1 LLKLGG
7 EALTR
12 DNVAVWAG
20 KVKLSNS
27 YGVAEC
33 AIRSVFRQ
41 DITPETDFTN
51 CGSAVGCCVWI
62 ANPQNYEELTPIG
75 GVGELLIEGPTVAR
89 CYLGD
94 PKKTNHAFVSPSW
107 LERLFPE
114 RKCRVYRTGDLVKY
128 ASDGTIR
135 FVGRSDSQ
143 VKIHGQRCELREI
156 EHHLCVTPG
165 VGLAATVLATKGPY
179 QGRLVAVV
187 AFQDTLTQN
196 SELTLYTGKPR
207 SWLSQKLAELQE
219 ILVERVPAYMVP
231 TVWIPVTSL
240 PINPSGKMNRISI
253 GRWLASLKAE
263 DEQFIRSLSS
273 HQASDSSQP
282 SAELSDTEKRLQT
295 IWSRVLNYPCEQIFS
310 GTSFFRIGGDSISS
324 MQVAALCRAEQ
335 LPMTMQDVMQ
345 HRTLHS
351 LAACCDSRQSSNTGV
366 AVEYKEEYDK
376 PFPLGPIQSM
386 FFDLLP
392 EGTNEYDQGFQVR
405 LRQEIPLEKIAD
417 AIAFITQRHP
427 MLRACFTQDAGQ
439 WSQMITD
446 KSKTAHSFE
455 SYNLPAGS
463 DVASIIRSTRQKL
476 DFKNGP
482 VFVSAYADLGQDGR
496 VLFLTAHHLVV
507 DLVSWR
513 VILRDIEDHIRGIEP
528 IALTSM
534 PYQLWLEQQR
544 SHSIA
549 HSEVLEQTTLPA
561 DVVSFWGLTMRQNVS
576 RDAIEDCFTISKA
589 ATTFIFSRTSSE
601 SRIDPIDLL
610 LGALT
615 YSFSMVF
622 HDRPTIA
629 IDHEGHG
636 REPWDSSID
645 LSDTVGWFATRSP
658 LIIHEQVRDNLVE
671 CIRAMR
677 QVRRSAPENGRR
689 FFAARYHCNSKH
701 RHDLSE
707 MSFNYIGQY
716 QQFEASD
723 SLFDNL
729 SASSTRDPSMP
740 RFALIE
746 MDAAVQGGRLSFNYE
761 YPKTIKHQDRIKQWL
776 SVFAQTMETLSGTL
790 QATPPEPTLSDFP
803 HLKLSKDD
811 FEKLITASLPLA
823 GISSARSVEDV
834 YSCSPTQQ
842 GIFLSQLRDPARYNI
857 VAYFRVIPNSK
868 DEPISIDRLEDA
880 WKLVVAR
887 HQILRTLILDTMEEH
902 QSLLQVVLAQAPV
915 KTARLIA
922 TTQSDAYNALES
934 APYLVDVQQQPLHAL
949 SMCAVEGD
957 GAVVCR
963 LEISHALIDAASNS
977 VLISD
982 LEKAYSGLLVT
993 VISNPAFSSY
1003 IMAIQETS
1011 KDKSLR
1017 YWTKSLNEHTPCLF
1031 PGVTDCLSKD
1041 KATVDFEVPFNDH
1054 AALREYC
1061 TRHDVTT
1068 ATVYQLAWSII
1079 LRAFTGNEST
1089 CFGFLASGRDMD
1101 IPDIQDSI
1109 GPYINMLV
1117 CAEDFKPSM
1126 GIHEALQS
1134 LQERTIESLSNQF
1147 TSLSEICHALGIRDG
1162 RLFNTVL
1169 SVQRGLTHT
1178 TVEESKCTVTG
1189 MEMEDPTE
1197 FDITINVVDTP
1208 KNHIVALT
1216 VQRATISERFAQRLT
1231 HTLSQVLSDII
1242 RGDSQRPIS
1251 DIQALSSVDA
1261 KQVFSWNSEEPAT
1274 VNKCV
1279 HHLVVEQIKAY
1290 PTNIAVSAW
1299 DGDFTYVD
1307 LDMLSAKYAS
1317 KLVTLGVRPETFVPF
1332 CMDKTRWSVIAI
1344 LSIMRAGGACVPLDP
1359 AYPRERME
1367 TIVGQLQP
1375 PVILTSPAHMRTV
1388 RGLSSE
1394 ILAVG
1399 DDFIPS
1405 INDTRIL
1412 DGVDVA
1418 PSNAVYVIFT
1428 SGTTGVPKGV
1438 VWNHSTLSSSA
1449 LAHGVALKYN
1459 ERSRMLQFAA
1469 HVFDISVS
1477 EIITTLIFGKCIV
1490 IPSDETRISG
1500 IEQFITERQ
1509 VDWAFLTPTMA
1520 RLIEADQVPTLKT
1533 LVLGGESIGQDN
1545 VEKWSEKLQM
1555 IIIWGPCETCKTFRP
1570 YENKTARYTNIS

>member
-1 LLKLGG
+1 M
-7 EALTR
+7 TR

-94 PKKTNHAFVSPSW
+94 PEKTNRAFVKPSW
-107 LERLFPE
+107 LRRLFPE

-128 ASDGTIR
+128 ATDGTIR

-156 EHHLCVTPG
+156 EHHLCVAPG

-187 AFQDTLTQN
+187 AFQDTLTQS
-196 SELTLYTGKPR
+196 SELTLYTNKSR

-231 TVWIPVTSL
+231 TIWIPVTSL

-253 GRWLASLKAE
+253 GRWLGSLRSD

-273 HQASDSSQP
+273 EEALDSSQP
-282 SAELSDTEKRLQT
+282 LVQLSNTEKRLQM
-295 IWSRVLNYPCEQIFS
+295 IWSRVLNYPSEQISS

-335 LPMTMQDVMQ
+335 LPMTMQDIMQ
-345 HRTLHS
+345 HRTLHR
-351 LAACCDSRQSSNTGV
+351 LAACCDSRQASNKDMG
-366 AVEYKEEYDK
+366 VEYKEEYDT

-392 EGTNEYDQGFQVR
+392 EGTNEYDQGFSLQIR
-405 LRQEIPLEKIAD
+405 EEIPVEKIAN
-417 AIAFITQRHP
+417 AIAFVAQRHP
-427 MLRACFTQDAGQ
+427 MLRARFMKDGGQ
-439 WSQMITD
+439 WSQMITN
-446 KSKTAHSFE
+446 KSSTVHEFE
-455 SYNLPAGS
+455 SYKLPAGS
-463 DVASIIRSTRQKL
+463 DLATIIRSTRQKL

-482 VFVSAYADLGQDGR
+482 VFVSAYADLGQGSR

-528 IALTSM
+528 VALTSI
-534 PYQLWLEQQR
+534 PFQTWLEQQR
-544 SHSIA
+544 LHSIA
-549 HSEVLEQTTLPA
+549 HSEIFEETKVLTG
-561 DVVSFWGLTMRQNVS
+561 VSTFWGLTAEQNVS
-576 RDAIEDCFTISKA
+576 QDAIEESFTISKD
-589 ATTFIFSRTSSE
+589 ATTFIFNQASLE
-601 SRIDPIDLL
+601 SRIDAVDLL
-610 LGALT
+610 LGALA

-629 IDHEGHG
+629 IDFEGHG
-636 REPWDSSID
+636 REPWDPSLD

-658 LIIHEQVRDNLVE
+658 LVINRQIQGNLVE
-671 CIRAMR
+671 SIRAMR
-677 QVRRSAPENGRR
+677 QLRRSAPENGRR
-689 FFAARYHCNSKH
+689 FFAARYYCNSKH
-701 RHDLSE
+701 RYDLSE
-707 MSFNYIGQY
+707 MSFNYIGKY

-723 SLFDNL
+723 SLFENL
-729 SASSTRDPSMP
+729 GASSTRDPSMP

-746 MDAAVQGGRLSFNYE
+746 MDAAVQGEQLSFTYE
-761 YPKTIKHQDRIKQWL
+761 YPKTINHQNRIKEWL
-776 SVFAQTMETLSGTL
+776 SLFSQVMETLSETL
-790 QATPPEPTLSDFP
+790 QANPPEPTLSDFP
-803 HLKLSKDD
+803 HLKISQGD
-811 FEKLITASLPLA
+811 FEKLIRTSLPLA
-823 GISSARSVEDV
+823 GIPSARSVEDV

-842 GIFLSQLRDPARYNI
+842 GIFLSQLRDPSRYNI
-857 VAYFRVIPNSK
+857 VAYFQVVPNSQ
-868 DEPISIDRLEDA
+868 DEPISIHRLEDA

-887 HQILRTLILDTMEEH
+887 HQILRTVVLDTMEEH
-902 QSLLQVVLAQAPV
+902 QSLLQIVLTQVPV
-915 KTARLIA
+915 KTARLMA
-922 TTQSDAYNALES
+922 ATQSDAYRALGS
-934 APYLVDVQQQPLHAL
+934 APLLVDVQEQPLHAL
-949 SMCAVEGD
+949 TMCAVEED
-957 GAVVCR
+957 GAAVCR
-963 LEISHALIDAASNS
+963 FEISHALIDAASNS

-982 LEKAYSGLLVT
+982 LEKAYSGLLVPG
-993 VISNPAFSSY
+993 VSNPAFSSY
-1003 IMAIQETS
+1003 IVEIQAKS
-1011 KDKSLR
+1011 KEESLE
-1017 YWTKSLNEHTPCLF
+1017 YWKDSLSGQTPCIF
-1031 PGVTDCLSKD
+1031 PGTTDGLSTEKV
-1041 KATVDFEVPFNDH
+1041 AVEIAVPFNDH

-1068 ATVYQLAWSII
+1068 ATIYQLAWSIV
-1079 LRAFTGNEST
+1079 LRTFTSKEST

-1117 CAEDFKPSM
+1117 CAEDFKPSIA
-1126 GIHEALQS
+1126 IHDALQS
-1134 LQERTIESLSNQF
+1134 LQEKTIQSLLNQF
-1147 TSLSEICHALGIRDG
+1147 TSLSEICHALGIHDG

-1169 SVQRGLTHT
+1169 SVQRGLTNIT
-1178 TVEESKCTVTG
+1178 SEQSKCTVTG

-1197 FDITINVVDTP
+1197 FDITVNVVDTP
-1208 KNHIVALT
+1208 TNHLVALT
-1216 VQRATISERFAQRLT
+1216 VQRATISEKFAQRLA
-1231 HTLSQVLSDII
+1231 HTLSQVLDDIVH
-1242 RGDSQRPIS
+1242 GPSERPIS
-1251 DIQALSSVDA
+1251 SIQTLSSEDSS
-1261 KQVFSWNSEEPAT
+1261 QILFWNEKEPTA
-1274 VNKCV
+1274 VNTCV
-1279 HHLVVEQIKAY
+1279 HQLVAEQIKTH
-1290 PTNIAVSAW
+1290 PTSVAVSAW
-1299 DGDFTYVD
+1299 DGDFTYAE
-1307 LDMLSAKYAS
+1307 LDTLTAKYAS
-1317 KLVTLGVRPETFVPF
+1317 KLVNLGVRAETFVPF
-1332 CMDKTRWSVIAI
+1332 CMGKTRWSVVAI

-1359 AYPRERME
+1359 AYPRQRLEA
-1367 TIVGQLQP
+1367 IINQLQP
-1375 PVILTSPAHMRTV
+1375 PVILTSPTHIETV
-1388 RGLSSE
+1388 SKLSSE

-1399 DDFIPS
+1399 DGFIPS
-1405 INDTRIL
+1405 INDTHIL

-1418 PSNAVYVIFT
+1418 PYNAVYVIFT

-1449 LAHGVALKYN
+1449 LAHGEALKYN

-1555 IIIWGPCETCKTFRP
+1555 MIIWGPCETCNNPPFICKFFPR
-1570 YENKTARYTNIS
+1570 